1 MLMKILKFFLKAI
14 VGIMLMIVL
23 FILVSGKTYLFKT
36 LAYNFVGI
44 EDLDLFEHRTVAIGE
59 GIEWPLSKNYN
70 SKPMP
75 AELKAT
81 LEQYKTVSFLVIKND
96 SILYEQ
102 YWEDKSDTSHTNSFS
117 MAKSIIGVLIGIAID
132 EGKIKS
138 LDQKVGDF
146 IPEYKTGSRAQL
158 TIRHLITMSAALSW
172 DEAYANPL
180 SVTTEAYYG
189 TDLFSLVKD
198 QEVVGEPGKEFHYQ
212 SGCSQL
218 LGFII
223 EKATGKHIAEYASE
237 KLWKPLNA
245 MHSAEWSLDKKDGT
259 EKAYCCFYSNTRDFA
274 RIGSLYLHKGNWH
287 GNQII
292 DSNYV
297 MESVT
302 AAPLDDNGKSNKVYG
317 YHWWIGDYSGKHIFY
332 CRGILGQYVVAI
344 PDENIIFVRLGHKRG
359 EKAADGSLLDMPI
372 YVKGVM
378 DWINN

>member
-1 MLMKILKFFLKAI
+1 
-14 VGIMLMIVL
+14 
-23 FILVSGKTYLFKT
+23 
-36 LAYNFVGI
+36 
-44 EDLDLFEHRTVAIGE
+44 
-59 GIEWPLSKNYN
+59 
-70 SKPMP
+70 MP
-75 AELKAT
+75 AELKST

-189 TDLFSLVKD
+189 TDLFSLVKN
-198 QEVVGEPGKEFHYQ
+198 QEVVGTPGKEFNYQ

-223 EKATGKHIAEYASE
+223 EKATGKHIAEYASD

-245 MHSAEWSLDKKDGT
+245 MHAAEWSLDKKDGT
-259 EKAYCCFYSNTRDFA
+259 EKAYCCFYSNARDFA
-274 RIGSLYLHKGNWH
+274 RIGSLYLHHGNWH

-292 DSNYV
+292 DSSYV
-297 MESVT
+297 AESVNP
-302 AAPLDDNGKSNKVYG
+302 APLDDNGKPNKVYG

-332 CRGILGQYVVAI
+332 CRGILGQYIVAI

-359 EKAADGSLLDMPI
+359 EKAADGSLLDMPV

-378 DWINN
+378 DWVKN

>member
-1 MLMKILKFFLKAI
+1 MKVLKFLLKAI
-14 VGIMLMIVL
+14 AALLLMLVL
-23 FILVSGKTYLFKT
+23 FILVSGKIYLFKT

-44 EDLDLFEHRTVAIGE
+44 DDLDLFEHRTVATGE

-75 AELKAT
+75 AELKST

-198 QEVVGEPGKEFHYQ
+198 QEVVGTPGKEFNYQ

-245 MHSAEWSLDKKDGT
+245 MQAAEWSLDKKDGT
-259 EKAYCCFYSNTRDFA
+259 EKAYCCFYSNARDFA
-274 RIGSLYLHKGNWH
+274 RIGSLYLHHGNWH
-287 GNQII
+287 GNQIL
-292 DSNYV
+292 DSTYV
-297 MESVT
+297 AESVT
-302 AAPLDDNGKSNKVYG
+302 PAPLDDNGQPNKVYG
-317 YHWWIGDYSGKHIFY
+317 YHWWIGDFSGKHIFY
-332 CRGILGQYVVAI
+332 CRGILGQYIVAI

-359 EKAADGSLLDMPI
+359 EKAADGSLLDTPV

-378 DWINN
+378 DWVKN

>member
-1 MLMKILKFFLKAI
+1 MKVLKFLLKAI
-14 VGIMLMIVL
+14 AALLLMLVL

-44 EDLDLFEHRTVAIGE
+44 DDLDLFEHRTVATGE

-75 AELKAT
+75 AELKST

-198 QEVVGEPGKEFHYQ
+198 QEVVGTPGKEFNYQ

-245 MHSAEWSLDKKDGT
+245 MQAAEWSLDKKDGT
-259 EKAYCCFYSNTRDFA
+259 EKAYCCFYSNARDFA
-274 RIGSLYLHKGNWH
+274 RIGSLYLHHGNWH
-287 GNQII
+287 GNQIL
-292 DSNYV
+292 DSTYV
-297 MESVT
+297 AESVT
-302 AAPLDDNGKSNKVYG
+302 PAPLDDNGQPNKVYG
-317 YHWWIGDYSGKHIFY
+317 YHWWIGDFSGKHIFY
-332 CRGILGQYVVAI
+332 CRGILGQYIVAI

-359 EKAADGSLLDMPI
+359 EKAADGSLLDMPV

-378 DWINN
+378 DWVKN

>member
-1 MLMKILKFFLKAI
+1 MKALKILLKAI
-14 VGIMLMIVL
+14 VALVLMLVV

-44 EDLDLFEHRTVAIGE
+44 DDLDLFEHRTVATGE

-75 AELKAT
+75 NELKST
-81 LEQYKTVSFLVIKND
+81 LEQFKTVSFLVIKND

-102 YWEDKSDTSHTNSFS
+102 YWENKSDTSHTNSFS
-117 MAKSIIGVLIGIAID
+117 MAKSIIGLLIGIAID

-138 LDQKVGDF
+138 LDQKVGEF

-158 TIRHLITMSAALSW
+158 TIRHLITMSAALNW

-189 TDLFSLVKD
+189 TNLFSLVKN
-198 QEVVGEPGKEFHYQ
+198 QEVVGIPGKEFNYQ
-212 SGCSQL
+212 SGCTQI

-223 EKATGKHIAEYASE
+223 EKATGTHIATYASE

-245 MHSAEWSLDKKDGT
+245 MHAAEWSLDKKDGT
-259 EKAYCCFYSNTRDFA
+259 EKAYCCFYSNARDFA
-274 RIGSLYLHKGNWH
+274 RIGSLYLHH
-287 GNQII
+287 GKWNGSQII
-292 DSNYV
+292 DSAYV
-297 MESVT
+297 AQSVT
-302 AAPLDDNGKSNKVYG
+302 PAPLVNNGSPNRVYG
-317 YHWWIGDYSGKHIFY
+317 YHWWIGDFSGKHIFY
-332 CRGILGQYVVAI
+332 CRGILGQYIVVI
-344 PDENIIFVRLGHKRG
+344 PDENIIFVRLGYKRG
-359 EKAADGSLLDMPI
+359 EKAADGSLLDIPM

-378 DWINN
+378 DWVKN

>member
-1 MLMKILKFFLKAI
+1 MKVLKFLLKAI
-14 VGIMLMIVL
+14 AAIVL
-23 FILVSGKTYLFKT
+23 MLVVFILVSGKTYLFKT

-44 EDLDLFEHRTVAIGE
+44 DDLDLFEHRTVATGE

-70 SKPMP
+70 NKPMP
-75 AELKAT
+75 AELKST

-198 QEVVGEPGKEFHYQ
+198 QEVVGISGKEFNYQ

-245 MHSAEWSLDKKDGT
+245 MHAAEWSLDKKDGT
-259 EKAYCCFYSNTRDFA
+259 EKAYCCFYSNARDFA
-274 RIGSLYLHKGNWH
+274 RIGSLYLHHGNWH
-287 GNQII
+287 GNQIL
-292 DSNYV
+292 DSTYV
-297 MESVT
+297 VESVT
-302 AAPLDDNGKSNKVYG
+302 PAPLDDNGQPNKVYG
-317 YHWWIGDYSGKHIFY
+317 YHWWIGDYAGKHIFY
-332 CRGILGQYVVAI
+332 CRGILGQYIVAI

-359 EKAADGSLLDMPI
+359 EKAADGSLLDMPV

-378 DWINN
+378 DWVKN

>member
-1 MLMKILKFFLKAI
+1 MKVLKFLMKAI
-14 VGIMLMIVL
+14 AALLLMLVL

-36 LAYNFVGI
+36 LVYNFVGI
-44 EDLDLFEHRTVAIGE
+44 DDLDLFEHRTVAVGE

-75 AELKAT
+75 SELKST

-189 TDLFSLVKD
+189 TDLFSLVKN
-198 QEVVGEPGKEFHYQ
+198 QEVVGTPGKEFNYQ

-245 MHSAEWSLDKKDGT
+245 MHAAEWSLDKKDGT
-259 EKAYCCFYSNTRDFA
+259 EKAYCCFYSNARDFA
-274 RIGSLYLHKGNWH
+274 RIGSLYLHQGNWH

-297 MESVT
+297 KESIT
-302 AAPLDDNGKSNKVYG
+302 PAPLDDNGSPNKVYG

-332 CRGILGQYVVAI
+332 CRGILGQYIVAI
-344 PDENIIFVRLGHKRG
+344 PDENVIFVRLGHKRG
-359 EKAADGSLLDMPI
+359 EKAADGSLLDMPV

-378 DWINN
+378 DWIKN

>member
-1 MLMKILKFFLKAI
+1 MKVLKFLLKAI
-14 VGIMLMIVL
+14 AAIVL
-23 FILVSGKTYLFKT
+23 MLVVFILVSGKTYLFKT

-44 EDLDLFEHRTVAIGE
+44 DDLDLFEHRTVATGE

-70 SKPMP
+70 NKPMP
-75 AELKAT
+75 AELKST

-146 IPEYKTGSRAQL
+146 IPEYKTESRAQL

-198 QEVVGEPGKEFHYQ
+198 QEVVGIPGKEFNYQ

-245 MHSAEWSLDKKDGT
+245 MHAAEWSLDKKDGT
-259 EKAYCCFYSNTRDFA
+259 EKAYCCFYSNARDFA
-274 RIGSLYLHKGNWH
+274 RIGSLYLHHGNWH
-287 GNQII
+287 GNQIL
-292 DSNYV
+292 DSTYV
-297 MESVT
+297 VESVT
-302 AAPLDDNGKSNKVYG
+302 PAPLDDNGQPNKVYG

-332 CRGILGQYVVAI
+332 CRGILGQYIVAI

-359 EKAADGSLLDMPI
+359 EKAADGSLLDMPV

-378 DWINN
+378 DWVKN

>member
-1 MLMKILKFFLKAI
+1 MKVLKFLLKAI
-14 VGIMLMIVL
+14 AVIVL
-23 FILVSGKTYLFKT
+23 VVVAFILVSGKTYLFKT

-44 EDLDLFEHRTVAIGE
+44 EDLDLFEHRTVATGE

-70 SKPMP
+70 IKPMP
-75 AELKAT
+75 AELKST

-189 TDLFSLVKD
+189 TDLFSLVKN
-198 QEVVGEPGKEFHYQ
+198 QEVVGTPGKEFNYQ

-223 EKATGKHIAEYASE
+223 EKATGKHIAEYASD

-245 MHSAEWSLDKKDGT
+245 MHAAEWSLDKKEGA
-259 EKAYCCFYSNTRDFA
+259 EKAYCCFYSNARDFA
-274 RIGSLYLHKGNWH
+274 RIGSLYLHHGNWH
-287 GNQII
+287 GIQII
-292 DSNYV
+292 DSSYV
-297 MESVT
+297 AESVT
-302 AAPLDDNGKSNKVYG
+302 PAPLDDNGKPNKVYG

-359 EKAADGSLLDMPI
+359 EKAADGSLLDMPV

-378 DWINN
+378 DWVKN

>member
-1 MLMKILKFFLKAI
+1 MKVLKFLLKAI
-14 VGIMLMIVL
+14 AALLLMLVL
-23 FILVSGKTYLFKT
+23 FILVSGKIYLFKT

-44 EDLDLFEHRTVAIGE
+44 DDLDLFEHRTVATGE

-75 AELKAT
+75 AELKST

-198 QEVVGEPGKEFHYQ
+198 QEVVGTPGKEFNYQ

-245 MHSAEWSLDKKDGT
+245 MQAAEWSLDKKDGT
-259 EKAYCCFYSNTRDFA
+259 EKAYCCFYSNARDFA
-274 RIGSLYLHKGNWH
+274 RIGSLYLHHGNWH
-287 GNQII
+287 GNQIL
-292 DSNYV
+292 DSTYV
-297 MESVT
+297 AESVT
-302 AAPLDDNGKSNKVYG
+302 PAPLDDNGQPNKVYG
-317 YHWWIGDYSGKHIFY
+317 YHWWIGDFSGKHIFY
-332 CRGILGQYVVAI
+332 CRGILGQYIVAI

-359 EKAADGSLLDMPI
+359 EKAADGSLLDMPV

-378 DWINN
+378 DWVKN

>member
-1 MLMKILKFFLKAI
+1 MKVLKFLMKAI
-14 VGIMLMIVL
+14 AVIVL
-23 FILVSGKTYLFKT
+23 LLVVFILVSGKTYLFKT

-44 EDLDLFEHRTVAIGE
+44 DDLDLFEHRTVATGE

-75 AELKAT
+75 AELMST
-81 LEQYKTVSFLVIKND
+81 LEQYKSVSFLVIKND

-189 TDLFSLVKD
+189 KDLFSLVKN
-198 QEVVGEPGKEFHYQ
+198 QEVVGTPGKEFNYQ

-245 MHSAEWSLDKKDGT
+245 MHAAEWSLDKKDGT
-259 EKAYCCFYSNTRDFA
+259 EKAYCCFYSNARDFA
-274 RIGSLYLHKGNWH
+274 RIGSLYLHHGNWH
-287 GNQII
+287 GNQIL
-292 DSNYV
+292 DSSYV
-297 MESVT
+297 AESVT
-302 AAPLDDNGKSNKVYG
+302 PAPLDDNGQPNKVYG

-332 CRGILGQYVVAI
+332 CRGILGQYIVAI

-359 EKAADGSLLDMPI
+359 EKAADGSLLDMPV

-378 DWINN
+378 EWVKN

>member
-1 MLMKILKFFLKAI
+1 MKVLKFLLKAI
-14 VGIMLMIVL
+14 AAIVL
-23 FILVSGKTYLFKT
+23 MLVVFILVSGKTYLFKT

-44 EDLDLFEHRTVAIGE
+44 DDLDLFEHRAVATGE

-70 SKPMP
+70 NKPMP
-75 AELKAT
+75 AELKST

-198 QEVVGEPGKEFHYQ
+198 QEVVGIPGKEFNYQ

-245 MHSAEWSLDKKDGT
+245 MHAAEWSLDKKGGT
-259 EKAYCCFYSNTRDFA
+259 EKAYCCFYSNARDFA
-274 RIGSLYLHKGNWH
+274 RIGYLYLHHGNWH
-287 GNQII
+287 GNQIL
-292 DSNYV
+292 DSTYV
-297 MESVT
+297 AESVT
-302 AAPLDDNGKSNKVYG
+302 PAPLDDNGQPNKVYG

-332 CRGILGQYVVAI
+332 CRGILGQYIVAI

-359 EKAADGSLLDMPI
+359 EKAADGSLLDMPV

-378 DWINN
+378 DWVKN